1 MSVSKRID
9 ELGDLDGSDDE
20 KSEIEE
26 GQEPAEAESVSNPES
41 DLEPD
46 PDPEPNDSEGN
57 DDESMESEPMST
69 SAEDESTEAEST
81 DTASIEESEPA
92 YSGDDFSRQTI
103 YRRDETWNEYQDAMD
118 ELDLLLMRRKYG
130 VRNVTGREREE
141 AMVKLA
147 RDNPEL
153 IAEYVFVARGFDVD
167 VPKME

>member
-1 MSVSKRID
+1 MSRID

-20 KSEIEE
+20 ESETEE
-26 GQEPAEAESVSNPES
+26 EQELAEAESEPNPES
-41 DLEPD
+41 DPEPD
-46 PDPEPNDSEGN
+46 PNPEPNDGEAN
-57 DDESMESEPMST
+57 DDESTESEPMIT

-103 YRRDETWNEYQDAMD
+103 YRREETWNEYQDAMD

-153 IAEYVFVARGFDVD
+153 IAEYVFAARGFDVD

>member
-1 MSVSKRID
+1 MSRID

-20 KSEIEE
+20 ESETEE
-26 GQEPAEAESVSNPES
+26 EQEPEETESGSNP
-41 DLEPD
+41 DPGPD
-46 PDPEPNDSEGN
+46 PDPEPSDSEAS
-57 DDESMESEPMST
+57 DDEPTESEPMST
-69 SAEDESTEAEST
+69 SAEDESTETEST

-103 YRRDETWNEYQDAMD
+103 YRREETWNEYQDAMD

-153 IAEYVFVARGFDVD
+153 IAEYVFAARGFDVD

>member
-1 MSVSKRID
+1 MSRID

-20 KSEIEE
+20 ESETEE
-26 GQEPAEAESVSNPES
+26 EQEPAEAKSGSNPES
-41 DLEPD
+41 D
-46 PDPEPNDSEGN
+46 PEPEPEPEPKPTT
-57 DDESMESEPMST
+57 DDEPTDDEPTESEPMST
-69 SAEDESTEAEST
+69 SAEDESTETEST
-81 DTASIEESEPA
+81 DAASIDESEPA

-103 YRRDETWNEYQDAMD
+103 YRREETWNEYQDAMD

-153 IAEYVFVARGFDVD
+153 VAEYVFAARGFDVD

>member
-1 MSVSKRID
+1 MSRID

-20 KSEIEE
+20 ESETEE
-26 GQEPAEAESVSNPES
+26 EQEPEETESGSNP
-41 DLEPD
+41 DPGPD
-46 PDPEPNDSEGN
+46 PDPEPSDSEAS
-57 DDESMESEPMST
+57 DDEPTESEPMST
-69 SAEDESTEAEST
+69 SAEDESTETEST
-81 DTASIEESEPA
+81 DAASIEESEPA

-103 YRRDETWNEYQDAMD
+103 YRREETWNEYQDAMD

-153 IAEYVFVARGFDVD
+153 IAEYVFAARGFDVD

>member
-1 MSVSKRID
+1 MSRID
-9 ELGDLDGSDDE
+9 ELGELDGSDDE
-20 KSEIEE
+20 ESETEE
-26 GQEPAEAESVSNPES
+26 EPEPEETESESNSDPE
-41 DLEPD
+41 
-46 PDPEPNDSEGN
+46 PDPEPTT
-57 DDESMESEPMST
+57 DDEPTDNEPTESEPMST
-69 SAEDESTEAEST
+69 SAEDESTETEST
-81 DTASIEESEPA
+81 DAASIDESEPA

-103 YRRDETWNEYQDAMD
+103 YRREETWNEYQDAMD

-153 IAEYVFVARGFDVD
+153 IAEYVFAARGFDVD

>member
-1 MSVSKRID
+1 MSRID

-20 KSEIEE
+20 ESETEE
-26 GQEPAEAESVSNPES
+26 EPEPEETESESSPEPEP
-41 DLEPD
+41 EPD
-46 PDPEPNDSEGN
+46 PDPESTT
-57 DDESMESEPMST
+57 DDEPTDDEPTESKPMST
-69 SAEDESTEAEST
+69 SAEDESTETEST
-81 DTASIEESEPA
+81 DAASIEESEPA

-103 YRRDETWNEYQDAMD
+103 YRREETWNEYQDAMD

-153 IAEYVFVARGFDVD
+153 IAEYVFAARGFDVD

>member
-1 MSVSKRID
+1 MSRID

-20 KSEIEE
+20 ESETAEE
-26 GQEPAEAESVSNPES
+26 PKPEETESESNP
-41 DLEPD
+41 DPN
-46 PDPEPNDSEGN
+46 PDPEPEPEPTT
-57 DDESMESEPMST
+57 DDEPTGDEPTESKPMST
-69 SAEDESTEAEST
+69 SAEDESTETEST
-81 DTASIEESEPA
+81 DAASIDESEPA

-103 YRRDETWNEYQDAMD
+103 YRREKTWNEYQDAMD

-153 IAEYVFVARGFDVD
+153 IAEYVFAARGFDVD
-167 VPKME
+167 VPKMD